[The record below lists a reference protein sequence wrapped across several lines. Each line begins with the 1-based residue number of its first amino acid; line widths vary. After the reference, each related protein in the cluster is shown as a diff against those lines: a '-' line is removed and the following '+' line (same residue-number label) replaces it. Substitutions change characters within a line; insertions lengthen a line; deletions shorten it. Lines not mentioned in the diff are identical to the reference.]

1 MQQQI
6 ELKPIS
12 IEDYTQLLS
21 TMKAAYT
28 NWQGSYWSESSIQK
42 LLDIFPQGQIGVY
55 VNDTIV
61 GCALSIIV
69 DYNKFGDDHTYA
81 QITGN
86 YTFSTHSEMGDT
98 LYGIEVFIHPE
109 YRGLRLGRR
118 LYDARK
124 ELCEHL
130 NLRAIVFGGR
140 IPGYHKYSDTL
151 TPKEYIQKVK
161 YKELSDPVLS
171 FQVANDFHVVKVLKN
186 YMPSDAQSKEFAILL
201 IWRNIYY
208 EADPKMRG
216 YSSST
221 RLGLIQWQMRPYR
234 NTGELLKQVEY
245 FTDVVSGYQCDFMVL
260 PELFNSPLLAEFNH
274 LSEAQ
279 AMREVAQYTEEIRQS
294 ITELAIRYN
303 INIISGSMP
312 LLEDGIL
319 YNVGYLIRRNGT
331 YERYD
336 KVHITPNELKYW
348 GIKGGNKVQV
358 FETDVAKIGILI
370 CYDVEFPELS
380 RLLSDQGMEIL
391 FVPFLTD
398 TQNAYSRVRHCAQAR
413 AVENECF
420 VAIAG
425 SVGNLPNVKNMDI
438 QFAQSAVLTPC
449 DYAFP
454 TNGVKGEATANT
466 EMALIADVDLSL
478 LKELHQFGSVQNLKD
493 RRRDLYTIQL
503 KTRQNT
509 TTPIS
514 Q

>member
-1 MQQQI
+1 
-6 ELKPIS
+6 
-12 IEDYTQLLS
+12 
-21 TMKAAYT
+21 
-28 NWQGSYWSESSIQK
+28 
-42 LLDIFPQGQIGVY
+42 
-55 VNDTIV
+55 
-61 GCALSIIV
+61 
-69 DYNKFGDDHTYA
+69 
-81 QITGN
+81 
-86 YTFSTHSEMGDT
+86 
-98 LYGIEVFIHPE
+98 
-109 YRGLRLGRR
+109 
-118 LYDARK
+118 
-124 ELCEHL
+124 
-130 NLRAIVFGGR
+130 
-140 IPGYHKYSDTL
+140 
-151 TPKEYIQKVK
+151 
-161 YKELSDPVLS
+161 
-171 FQVANDFHVVKVLKN
+171 
-186 YMPSDAQSKEFAILL
+186 
-201 IWRNIYY
+201 
-208 EADPKMRG
+208 
-216 YSSST
+216 
-221 RLGLIQWQMRPYR
+221 
-234 NTGELLKQVEY
+234 
-245 FTDVVSGYQCDFMVL
+245 
-260 PELFNSPLLAEFNH
+260 
-274 LSEAQ
+274 
-279 AMREVAQYTEEIRQS
+279 
-294 ITELAIRYN
+294 
-303 INIISGSMP
+303 MP